1 MSDLLKIN
9 RNGQIL
15 EIALD
20 RPEAKA
26 LDVGLEALWDQLADP
41 CFEIIPLKGI
51 EKKVERTQAYEIRR
65 Q

>member
-15 EIALD
+15 EVTLD

-26 LDVGLEALWDQLADP
+26 LNAP
-41 CFEIIPLKGI
+41 S
-51 EKKVERTQAYEIRR
+51 IRISGWKAG
-65 Q
+65 

>member
-1 MSDLLKIN
+1 MSDFLKIN

-20 RPEAKA
+20 RPKANA
-26 LDVGLEALWDQLADP
+26 LDVVLEAFRGRLAVP

-51 EKKVERTQAYEIRR
+51 EKKVERIQTYEIRR